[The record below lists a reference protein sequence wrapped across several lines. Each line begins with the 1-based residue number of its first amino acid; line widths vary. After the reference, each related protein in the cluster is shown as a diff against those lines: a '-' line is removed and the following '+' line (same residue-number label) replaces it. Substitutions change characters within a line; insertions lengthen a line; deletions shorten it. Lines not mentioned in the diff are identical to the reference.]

1 MRIRGIAKK
10 LLSKSPSLYAS
21 IHTNNF
27 ERNHKQDFTKVDVKA
42 KKILLDIQQNGF
54 TVLPEFF
61 DTNFCS
67 ACIKDIDWMLEN
79 KKEFVHTQ
87 SDLRVFGAEDL
98 SENISKFANH
108 ELFDSLANTYN
119 ATPTCNAFTLAG
131 KIVYSVQEFGS
142 GGSWHRD
149 SIFRQFKSI
158 VYLTDVDENN
168 GPFEMII
175 NSHIPKQIK
184 KDEKSANYE
193 SMQSRFDAQEIDRLV
208 KQHPERL
215 KTLTGK
221 AGTVIL
227 VDTSVIHRGIPLK
240 QGTRYALT
248 NYFFEK
254 TQINSHLVEHFS
266 PLVSPEKVLK
276 MGIA

>member
-1 MRIRGIAKK
+1 MVLRKLAKK
-10 LLSKSPSLYAS
+10 IISTSPSLYSS
-21 IHTNNF
+21 IHTRNF
-27 ERNHKQDFTKVDVKA
+27 ERSHKQDFTKVNDKEKNV
-42 KKILLDIQQNGF
+42 LLEIQQNGF
-54 TVLPEFF
+54 TVLPKFF
-61 DTNFCS
+61 DVDFCN

-79 KKEFVHTQ
+79 KKEFVHTD
-87 SDLRVFGAEDL
+87 SDLRIFGAEDL
-98 SENISKFANH
+98 SENISKFGNN
-108 ELFDSLANTYN
+108 ELFNYLANTYN

-131 KIVYSVQEFGS
+131 KIVFSEQEFGS

-158 VYLTDVDENN
+158 VYLNDVDENN
-168 GPFEMII
+168 GSFQVVT
-175 NSHIPKQIK
+175 NSHTPKQIK

-193 SMQSRFDAQEIDRLV
+193 SMQSRFNTEEVDILV

-227 VDTSVIHRGIPLK
+227 VDTSIIHRGIPLK

-254 TQINSHLVEHFS
+254 TQINSRLVDHFS
-266 PLVSPEKVLK
+266 PIVSPEKVLK
-276 MGIA
+276 MGST